1 MRRAKIMV
9 VFFVVLALS
18 ATNLCATP
26 IEINITAQV
35 AVVDDPCGLLNGQLS
50 VDDIITGSYIYD
62 SDTPDT
68 DWVHGA
74 ASDTVG
80 RYWHYSPPY
89 GITLFVGGLIFQTDP
104 ADVEFLVEIVN
115 DAEPLMEDGYNLRS
129 YNNLPVY
136 EGVAVSHI
144 HWQLDD
150 DSGSALSSD
159 ALPTMPP
166 VLEDWSPFEFTIEGY
181 GEDPK
186 YKYTIWAD
194 VTSVELVPEP
204 ATVLLLG
211 LGGLALLRKHNRK
224 SKIKGTE
231 SPFCA
236 SY

>member
-1 MRRAKIMV
+1 MRSTKITV
-9 VFFVVLALS
+9 LFFVVSALS
-18 ATNLCATP
+18 AANLFATP
-26 IEINITAQV
+26 IEISITAEITGI
-35 AVVDDPCGLLNGQLS
+35 DDPCELFNGLIS
-50 VDDIITGSYIYD
+50 VDDIITGSYTYD

-89 GITLFVGGLIFQTDP
+89 GITLFVGGLIFQTNPD
-104 ADVEFLVEIVN
+104 DVEFLVEIVN
-115 DAEPLMEDGYNLRS
+115 DAEPLMKDGYNLRS

-159 ALPTMPP
+159 ALPTTPP
-166 VLEDWSPFEFTIEGY
+166 VLEDWSPFEFAMEGY
-181 GEDPK
+181 RIGERESN
-186 YKYTIWAD
+186 YRIRAD
-194 VTSVELVPEP
+194 VTSVELTPEP

-211 LGGLALLRKHNRK
+211 LGSLALLRKRR
-224 SKIKGTE
+224 
-231 SPFCA
+231 A
-236 SY
+236 